1 MKLLLILIG
10 WSGTSIIIVAYL
22 LNVLQIISPDDVIFP
37 MMNLIGAVFLAIE
50 YIRKKAYP
58 GIALEAVWGIIAL
71 INFVTI
77 FR

>member
-1 MKLLLILIG
+1 
-10 WSGTSIIIVAYL
+10 
-22 LNVLQIISPDDVIFP
+22 